1 MLRGPRSPVGCDGA
15 DGSYGT
21 TAYLS
26 RPGRRLFEL
35 WEKSTRRPTVAPLRS
50 KPTRDGCA
58 RRIGDTGVIVRG
70 PGARRIQG

>member
-26 RPGRRLFEL
+26 RPGRRLLEILDGHTAAYRRTFKIKAHPKL
-35 WEKSTRRPTVAPLRS
+35 GAPGVSAAST
-50 KPTRDGCA
+50 
-58 RRIGDTGVIVRG
+58 
-70 PGARRIQG
+70 

>member
-26 RPGRRLFEL
+26 RPGRRLFEIFGDGHAAAY
-35 WEKSTRRPTVAPLRS
+35 RRTSEIKAHPKVGAP
-50 KPTRDGCA
+50 
-58 RRIGDTGVIVRG
+58 GVSAA
-70 PGARRIQG
+70 PA